1 MGFKKHNW
9 SNYGYN
15 RSGNKLKIE
24 VYDESEKRI
33 DFFFSDSDKRH
44 KEIGKMLREKYGI
57 NLSPE
62 ISEKESINKERDI
75 KKEVDWLEKDIPW

>member
-9 SNYGYN
+9 TNYGYN

-24 VYDESEKRI
+24 VYDESERRI

-44 KEIGKMLREKYGI
+44 KEIGRILKEKYGI

-62 ISEKESINKERDI
+62 VNREDSVNS
-75 KKEVDWLEKDIPW
+75 KKEVEEEKDWLDKDLTW